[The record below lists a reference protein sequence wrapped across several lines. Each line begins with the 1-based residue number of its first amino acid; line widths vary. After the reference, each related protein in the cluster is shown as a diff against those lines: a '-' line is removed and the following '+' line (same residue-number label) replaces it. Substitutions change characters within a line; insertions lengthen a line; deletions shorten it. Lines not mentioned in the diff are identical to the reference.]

1 MSILTF
7 ETTSPQSEAFILV
20 EALTA
25 WIKEQEQQPVRYGRG
40 RFEYD
45 AHGNLKSVTVTL
57 DEV

>member
-7 ETTSPQSEAFILV
+7 ETTSPQSEAHILI

-25 WIKEQEQQPVRYGRG
+25 WLKEREQEPLRYGTG
-40 RFEYD
+40 HFEYD
-45 AHGNLKSVTVTL
+45 GGRLKSVTVKL

>member
-25 WIKEQEQQPVRYGRG
+25 WIKEQEHQPVRYGKG
-40 RFEYD
+40 HFEYD
-45 AHGNLKSVTVTL
+45 TDGNLRVVVVTL
-57 DEV
+57 DGE